1 MRIMGENSM
10 HRIRLVLIAAVIAMA
25 GCDPQSGSAASATSA
40 AAAPTTAAAPT
51 ADAATAKACDAI
63 KKDIKDNATKVAK
76 AKKMGPPAG
85 HIAVSAQWIAGS
97 ATITEHSIGANDRG
111 TAAAESVQQAMSELS
126 DEYNKSSSA
135 KPSTAKLDAA
145 IKKLNAACSEVATQ

>member
-40 AAAPTTAAAPT
+40 AAAPTSAAAPT
-51 ADAATAKACDAI
+51 ADAANAKACDTI

-76 AKKMGPPAG
+76 AQKIAPPAG
-85 HIAVSAQWIAGS
+85 HIAVSAQWIAAS
-97 ATITEHSIGANDRG
+97 ATVTEHSFGANEKVS
-111 TAAAESVQQAMSELS
+111 AA
-126 DEYNKSSSA
+126 
-135 KPSTAKLDAA
+135 
-145 IKKLNAACSEVATQ
+145 